1 MTSAAE
7 RWVRLADRH
16 RRALLLACLAVAIA
30 GAWGSVRLYGDLRP
44 DVSELLPG
52 SSPSAVA
59 AREVARRFGGT
70 AELTVVLSGAD
81 LVTLELFADDLAAR
95 LAAAPGDL
103 VRWVDYRV
111 DEELD
116 FFRPRLLLFAGKA
129 ELERL
134 RDVLQ
139 GRIAWERSP
148 PGRRAAE
155 APDVEAVLGDIAKG
169 REDLLGRFPSGYYSG
184 EVEGERPGEKMTLL
198 AMIVRLGSPSDDYA
212 KVSGLL
218 ELVRREVAG
227 LEPAR
232 YAPGLAVAYGGY
244 VASNVREHDALA
256 EDLVWGTLLV
266 VLAVALSV
274 AIYNRTWKAI
284 FAVGLPLLTGTL
296 ATFGLAELW
305 VGHLNSNT
313 AFLGSIVVG
322 NGINVG
328 LVFFA
333 RYLEERRHGKAPA
346 EAMIRAVE
354 GTWLATLTAALA
366 AGVSYASLLSTDF
379 RGFNQFGL
387 IGGVGMA
394 LSWLFAYAMTP
405 PLVLAWE
412 ARRAIPRL
420 GQRSARPI
428 FTHAVAV
435 VIGRFPRA
443 TTAAAAVATIL
454 ATLGLARASRDPVE
468 YDFRKL
474 RDASALRPHG
484 TGWWDGKVDLLFGQH
499 LAPTVILA
507 RDEAEARDVVRTLD
521 DHLRTHPGS
530 TFGSVLGVATFVPDG
545 QAEKLP
551 LVREIRALATAE
563 NLAFLPPDRR
573 LAVKAVLPPADL
585 APFGAADLP
594 VSIRRQLT
602 EASGRLG
609 TPVILYPS
617 GRIDVW
623 NGRDVGRFAAE
634 LRSVGLPAGVPV
646 ASSLLVFADVL
657 EAIERDGPRATLLSL
672 AGVALLVVVAFGA
685 GKRTAR
691 SLGDAGWVLAS
702 LAVGVI
708 GFGGLAGALGLRL
721 NMLNFIALPITF
733 GIGVDYATNIFQ
745 RRRLEHG
752 HSITEAVRT
761 TGGAVTLCSL
771 TTIIGYSSLLVAR
784 NQALQ
789 SFGIL
794 AVLGEVACL
803 AAALLALPALLRW
816 RELGRRPRVAAE
828 GSSRVATREI

>member
-1 MTSAAE
+1 MTSVGG
-7 RWVRLADRH
+7 RWVRFADRH
-16 RRALLLACLAVAIA
+16 RRPLLLACLGVAIA
-30 GAWGSVRLYGDLRP
+30 GAWGSARLFGDLRP

-111 DEELD
+111 DEQLD
-116 FFRPRLLLFAGKA
+116 FFRPRLLLFATKA

-134 RDVLQ
+134 RDALTH
-139 GRIAWERSP
+139 RIEWERSRP
-148 PGRRAAE
+148 DRRAVE
-155 APDVEAVLGDIAKG
+155 PPDVEAVLRDIAKG
-169 REDLLGRFPSGYYSG
+169 REDLLGRFPSGYYAG

-198 AMIVRLGSPSDDYA
+198 AMIVRLGNPSEDFA

-218 ELVRREVAG
+218 DLVRSEVAG
-227 LEPAR
+227 LEPAK
-232 YAPGLAVAYGGY
+232 YAPGLTVAYGGY

-256 EDLVWGTLLV
+256 EDLVWATLLV
-266 VLAVALSV
+266 VLAVALAV
-274 AIYNRTWKAI
+274 AVYNRTWKAI
-284 FAVGLPLLTGTL
+284 FAVGLPLVTGTL
-296 ATFGLAELW
+296 ATFGLADLW
-305 VGHLNSNT
+305 IGHLNSNT

-333 RYLEERRHGKAPA
+333 RYLEERRRGKAPA
-346 EAMIRAVE
+346 DAMTRAVE

-366 AGVSYASLLSTDF
+366 AGASYGSLLSTDF

-428 FTHAVAV
+428 FTHAVSV
-435 VIGRFPRA
+435 VIGRYPR
-443 TTAAAAVATIL
+443 TTAAAAAL
-454 ATLGLARASRDPVE
+454 ATLLAALGLARASRDPVE

-474 RDASALRPHG
+474 RDASALRFHG
-484 TGWWDGKVDLLFGQH
+484 TGWWDGKVDELFGQH

-507 RDEAEARDVVRTLD
+507 RDEAEAREVVRKLEA
-521 DHLRTHPGS
+521 HLESHPGS
-530 TFGSVLGVATFVPDG
+530 TFGSVLGVASFVPDG

-551 LVREIRALATAE
+551 VVNEIRALATPE

-573 LAVKAVLPPADL
+573 AAVKAVLPPADL
-585 APFGAADLP
+585 ATFGAADLP
-594 VSIRRQLT
+594 QSIRRQLT
-602 EASGRLG
+602 ETSGQLG
-609 TPVILYPS
+609 TPVILHPS

-623 NGRDVGRFAAE
+623 NGRDVERFAAE
-634 LRSVGLPAGVPV
+634 LRSVGLPASVPV

-657 EAIERDGPRATLLSL
+657 DAIERDGPRATLLSL
-672 AGVALLVVVAFGA
+672 AGVVALVVVAFGA

-691 SLGDAGWVLAS
+691 SLQDAGWVLAS
-702 LAVGVI
+702 LAVGVVW
-708 GFGGLAGALGLRL
+708 FGGLAGALGLRL

-745 RRRLEHG
+745 RRRLEHA

-771 TTIIGYSSLLVAR
+771 TTIIGYASLLVAR

-789 SFGIL
+789 SFGVL

-816 RELGRRPRVAAE
+816 RELDRRPPATAE
-828 GSSRVATREI
+828 GSGHVAAGQL